1 MDNYIE
7 VYGRRLYGLCMN
19 LCRERNEAD
28 DLYQETWLKALQH
41 FDQYDQSLD
50 FEPWITRICINTY
63 KDVCRRKKRSPF
75 FDFFQSSEEKDAIM
89 EMTPGQ
95 ERNYVELKDAVD
107 RLDEKLRMTVILFYF
122 NGLDQKQTAETLN
135 VPLGTVKSRLSTARK
150 LLKEMMMDAEK
161 F

>member
-19 LCRERNEAD
+19 LCRERGEAD
-28 DLYQETWLKALQH
+28 DLYQETWLKVLQH

-50 FEPWITRICINTY
+50 FEPWIAKICINTY
-63 KDVCRRKKRSPF
+63 KDICRRRKRSPF
-75 FDFFQSSEEKDAIM
+75 FDFFQSNEEKDAVM
-89 EMTPGQ
+89 GMAPGQ

-122 NGLDQKQTAETLN
+122 NGLDQKQTAEILN

-150 LLKEMMMDAEK
+150 QLREMMMDE
-161 F
+161 